1 MNSES
6 LNMNS
11 AAIFQLILLN
21 IEQIVPHL
29 NTGNIDRDAMCA
41 ELGLDSIGRAE
52 LIEITLEELGLQA
65 PRPEF
70 HAAHNLGE
78 LSDLFARKL
87 KEKNLKQASKQKLGE
102 SGACNL

>member
-1 MNSES
+1 MNSAS
-6 LNMNS
+6 LNMS
-11 AAIFQLILLN
+11 SEGIFKLIVLN
-21 IEQIVPHL
+21 IEQIVPQL
-29 NTGNIDRDAMCA
+29 NTGNIDRNSMCA

-70 HAAHNLGE
+70 HTAHNLGE

-87 KEKNLKQASKQKLGE
+87 KEKNL
-102 SGACNL
+102 

>member
-1 MNSES
+1 MNSAS

-11 AAIFQLILLN
+11 ADIFQLILLN
-21 IEQIVPHL
+21 IEKIVPHL
-29 NTGNIDRDAMCA
+29 NMGNIDRAAMCA

-52 LIEITLEELGLQA
+52 LIEITLEELRLQA

-87 KEKNLKQASKQKLGE
+87 KEKNLQQASLK
-102 SGACNL
+102 